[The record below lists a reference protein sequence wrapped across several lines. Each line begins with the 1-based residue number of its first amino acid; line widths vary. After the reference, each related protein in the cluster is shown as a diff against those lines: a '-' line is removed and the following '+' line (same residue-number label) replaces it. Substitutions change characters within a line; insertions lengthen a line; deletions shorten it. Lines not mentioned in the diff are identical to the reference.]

1 MATLL
6 ENIPDEI
13 KGKLES
19 KTTIKHPGSISIINY
34 KGGVGKTTLSC
45 LLGYYLAKLGH
56 KVLLIDI
63 DPQCSL
69 SLAVGFDPDTVSKT
83 DFTIYNLMKPNKWCI
98 GPPTKYL
105 EYIEKVK
112 DEHGYDDL
120 HILKGSF
127 KTDELDFTIIQS
139 MIAGERKVHEL
150 YLYTKQLLNRF
161 TEYDYIIIDCPP
173 NRMYLTQAMLRA
185 SKFYITITI
194 PDAISVFGMPR
205 LDEWVKQI
213 KDDDERPYYLG
224 YVLNEITRI
233 DTKLGGM
240 VYSQQEQRKQ
250 LNEIMNKKI
259 KPFEKSILKSAPLIG
274 QIPRLDIISKFLA
287 EKGDKTSRWDFDKKT
302 SNQPT
307 LNECMTNITKRIV
320 TRIDQYNKL
329 K

>member
-1 MATLL
+1 
-6 ENIPDEI
+6 
-13 KGKLES
+13 
-19 KTTIKHPGSISIINY
+19 
-34 KGGVGKTTLSC
+34 
-45 LLGYYLAKLGH
+45 
-56 KVLLIDI
+56 
-63 DPQCSL
+63 
-69 SLAVGFDPDTVSKT
+69 
-83 DFTIYNLMKPNKWCI
+83 
-98 GPPTKYL
+98 
-105 EYIEKVK
+105 
-112 DEHGYDDL
+112 
-120 HILKGSF
+120 
-127 KTDELDFTIIQS
+127 
-139 MIAGERKVHEL
+139 
-150 YLYTKQLLNRF
+150 
-161 TEYDYIIIDCPP
+161 
-173 NRMYLTQAMLRA
+173 MYLTQAMLRA